1 MQQRE
6 DAGRSFNASEWYIFI
21 YFTIRYPSEQKQ
33 EEKAISHHTYMYIL
47 LNSVY

>member
-1 MQQRE
+1 MQ
-6 DAGRSFNASEWYIFI
+6 DALSTPVNDIFFI